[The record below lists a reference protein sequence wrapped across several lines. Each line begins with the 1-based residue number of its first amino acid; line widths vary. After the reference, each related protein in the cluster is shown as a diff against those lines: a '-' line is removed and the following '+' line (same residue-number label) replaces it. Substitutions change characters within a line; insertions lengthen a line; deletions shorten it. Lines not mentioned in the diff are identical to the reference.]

1 MPDLTTT
8 AVAMHDGVAA
18 VTDVTEQT
26 TVTFGG
32 TWVSGET
39 FNVFLTNAATA
50 SQHRFGAGPVSGL
63 TPTFAL
69 TFAGKMYAAAGTTL
83 CFSAIATP
91 NRFDD
96 VITVGGEDGD
106 DPGNGFIVPGNNYST
121 PENIVALANYQ
132 GKLAVIN
139 RRSTQI
145 WRMAADPADNTLAQT
160 LENIGTFAAET
171 AKPVGTLDVMM
182 LADTG
187 FRSLRV
193 RESFD
198 SAMVIDV
205 GTPIDR
211 DVQTHLA
218 TLSEVQKA
226 ASCSVV
232 EPTSNRYW
240 AFVPNANPSSSNY
253 GTIYV
258 LSYFPSS
265 NISAWS
271 TYTPSYQSAGVNTP
285 FIPQKFVVKDG
296 RVYARTSDGLIA
308 YGGSDG
314 NTYENCGVTAE
325 TPWLDAKTPAT
336 RKTSSAVDVACQGTW
351 TVSLGMDPATQP
363 GTVTLKQVYYKAN
376 AANASSFN
384 LGQIPTRMQGTHFKL
399 KMVESSTGYARF
411 SSAAFHY
418 QQNEAS

>member
-8 AVAMHDGVAA
+8 AVDLTGGVAA
-18 VTDVTEQT
+18 VTDVPEQT
-26 TVTFGG
+26 TVTFTG
-32 TWVSGET
+32 TWAAGDT
-39 FNVFLTNAATA
+39 FNVYLTNNATA
-50 SQHRFGAGPVSGL
+50 TQHRFGAGAVSGL
-63 TPTFAL
+63 TPSYAL
-69 TFAGKMYAAAGTTL
+69 TFAGKMYVAAGTTL

-96 VITVGGEDGD
+96 IVTIGGEDGD
-106 DPGNGFIVPGNNYST
+106 DPGNGYIVPGNNYST

-139 RRSTQI
+139 RRSTQV
-145 WRMAADPADNTLAQT
+145 WSMDADPAQNSLVQT
-160 LENIGTFAAET
+160 LENIGTFAPLSAQ
-171 AKPVGTLDVMM
+171 PVGTLDVIM

-187 FRSLRV
+187 IRSLRV
-193 RESFD
+193 RDNFD
-198 SAMVIDV
+198 SAMVVDI

-211 DVQTHLA
+211 DIQAHLS
-218 TLSEVQKA
+218 TLSETQKA
-226 ASCSVV
+226 TACAVV
-232 EPTSNRYW
+232 EPSANRYW
-240 AFVPNANPSSSNY
+240 LFLPHASPSASNF

-271 TYTPSYQSAGVNTP
+271 TYTPSYQVAGVNTP

-308 YGGSDG
+308 YGGTDG
-314 NTYENCGVTAE
+314 NTYENCTLTAE
-325 TPWLDAKTPAT
+325 TPWLDAKSPAT
-336 RKTSSAVDVACQGTW
+336 RKTASGIDVACQGTW
-351 TVSLGMDPATQP
+351 AISLGMDPIS
-363 GTVTLKQVYYKAN
+363 GTLKSGIYSKASST
-376 AANASSFN
+376 NASSFGV
-384 LGQIPTRMQGTHFKL
+384 GQVPVRMQGTHFKL

-418 QQNEAS
+418 QSNEAS